1 MLTKTEQNWTEFR
14 SEARE
19 SWRVCDV
26 CSERCQ
32 TTSRP
37 LQASLRAVGLPALC
51 ALLDKNRVSGRV
63 QPGSALCFTQALCG
77 NELKVK
83 LINYL
88 SK

>member
-1 MLTKTEQNWTEFR
+1 MSWTESW

-19 SWRVCDV
+19 RWPVCDV
-26 CSERCQ
+26 CSKLCRA
-32 TTSRP
+32 TSRP
-37 LQASLRAVGLPALC
+37 LQASLQAVGLPALC
-51 ALLDKNRVSGRV
+51 ALLDKNRVSGRA
-63 QPGSALCFTQALCG
+63 QPVSALCFTQALCG